1 MNFLKKIN
9 LKENQRTFHLVLN
22 ATFSYIVVKHFIW
35 CWTLL
40 SVISWSNI
48 SFGVERHFQLYR
60 GQTFHLVLNATFSY
74 IVVDYPFGIVKLF
87 FCVIG
92 FQDKIK

>member
-9 LKENQRTFHLVLN
+9 LKENQP
-22 ATFSYIVVKHFIW
+22 
-35 CWTLL
+35 L

-48 SFGVERHFQLYR
+48 SFGVERYFQLYR

-74 IVVDYPFGIVKLF
+74 IVVKHFPNEMFDHDITESGVQHQMKCLIT
-87 FCVIG
+87 I
-92 FQDKIK
+92 